1 MKKKVLL
8 ALAILATACMTGCNL
23 NITFT
28 PDEPV
33 SGTVS
38 EVEDVKES
46 GNESDTVQNPGSGA
60 TQNSENNSGA
70 FAETSQAIQIDFE
83 SVYESN
89 DNPFLWAVSYEY
101 PVLDDEQYPELS
113 LAIQDYRMFYV
124 RNIEAARDELAAMA
138 EQDYAEWGAES
149 WMGYYTIDE
158 SMTVKRADATAVSIL
173 EQGYLY
179 QGGAHGS
186 DGFGCFNVDTQTGE
200 KIALNDVIKDMN
212 ALSGIIATEML
223 ELYPD
228 ITYFTPTLEETID
241 MYINPE
247 LTLTWTLDY
256 NGVTF
261 YFGSYEIGTYAD
273 GRQQVTVLFSEY
285 PTLFNTYYFN
295 NVTDDY
301 VIPASAWG
309 TLDVDLDAD
318 GDTDHITVIENYTN
332 PEEGFSSFTV
342 RVNGQE
348 YTQDALGWVLKPY
361 YVRANGKSYLYVTA
375 ETQGDFAE
383 SFVYEITG
391 NSIVYQGMF
400 NGAVKYFTNSS
411 DFCVTER
418 MDMLSTVIGVAHC
431 YVGTDGMPVNKS
443 GTYEIYRSEEIILTS
458 LKEITA
464 ELVDANGNLTGESY
478 TFPVGTTFRYVR
490 TDGKIYVDVLASDGQ
505 YCRFYTTNTGWP
517 PTVNGMDA
525 TECFE
530 TIYAF

>member
-8 ALAILATACMTGCNL
+8 TMAIIATACMTGCNINVKL
-23 NITFT
+23 T
-28 PDEPV
+28 PDEPA
-33 SGTVS
+33 SETVS
-38 EVEDVKES
+38 EMSSVEVNTSENGS
-46 GNESDTVQNPGSGA
+46 EVVQNSG
-60 TQNSENNSGA
+60 NNSGSVV
-70 FAETSQAIQIDFE
+70 ETSQAIRIDFE

-101 PVLDDEQYPELS
+101 PVLDDERYPELS
-113 LAIQDYRMFYV
+113 MAIQDYRMNYV

-138 EQDYAEWGAES
+138 EQDYAEFGAES

-158 SMTVKRADATAVSIL
+158 RMTVKRADATAVSIL
-173 EQGYLY
+173 EQGYFY

-186 DGFGCFNVDTQTGE
+186 DGFGCFNVDTKTGN
-200 KIALNDVIKDMN
+200 KLALNDVVTDVN
-212 ALSGIIATEML
+212 ALSGVIATEML

-241 MYINPE
+241 MYVNPE
-247 LTLTWTLDY
+247 ITLTWTLDY

-273 GRQQVTVLFSEY
+273 GRQQVTVLYSEY
-285 PTLFNTYYFN
+285 PSLFNSYYFDS
-295 NVTDDY
+295 VTDDY

-318 GDTDHITVIENYTN
+318 GGTDHITVVENYTN

-342 RVNGQE
+342 RINGQE

-361 YVRANGKSYLYVTA
+361 YVRANGKGYLYVTA
-375 ETQGDFAE
+375 ETEGDFAE

-391 NSIVYQGMF
+391 SSIVYKGTF

-418 MDMLSTVIGVAHC
+418 MNMVSTVIGVANC
-431 YVGTDGMPVNKS
+431 YVGADGMPVNKS

-458 LKEITA
+458 MKEITA

-478 TFPVGTTFRYVR
+478 TFPVGTTFQYIS
-490 TDGKIYVDVLASDGQ
+490 TDGKIYVDMLASDGQ
-505 YCRFYTTNTGWP
+505 YCRFYTTSEGWP

-530 TIYAF
+530 TVYAF

>member
-1 MKKKVLL
+1 MKKKVVLT
-8 ALAILATACMTGCNL
+8 LAILATACMTGCNF
-23 NITFT
+23 NIKLT
-28 PDEPV
+28 PDEPAPE
-33 SGTVS
+33 TVS
-38 EVEDVKES
+38 EVGSEEVKTTED
-46 GNESDTVQNPGSGA
+46 GSEL
-60 TQNSENNSGA
+60 TQDSENNDGTA
-70 FAETSQAIQIDFE
+70 AEVSQAIQIDFE

-101 PVLDDEQYPELS
+101 PVFDSEQYPELS
-113 LAIQDYRMFYV
+113 QALQDYRMFYV
-124 RNIEAARDELAAMA
+124 RDIEAARDELAAMA
-138 EQDYAEWGAES
+138 EQDYAEWGEEQ
-149 WMGYYTIDE
+149 WMGYYSIDE
-158 SMTVKRADATAVSIL
+158 SMEVKRADATAVSIL

-186 DGFGCFNVDTQTGE
+186 DGFGCFNVDTQTGNR
-200 KIALNDVIKDMN
+200 IALDDVITDMN

-228 ITYFTPTLEETID
+228 ITYFTPTLEETIE

-247 LTLTWTLDY
+247 ITLTWTLDY

-318 GDTDHITVIENYTN
+318 RDTDHITVIENYTN
-332 PEEGFSSFTV
+332 PGEGFSSFTV

-348 YTQDALGWVLKPY
+348 YTQDAYGWVLDPY

-375 ETQGDFAE
+375 STESSYAET
-383 SFVYEITG
+383 FVYEITG
-391 NSIVYQGMF
+391 NSIAYQGMF

-418 MDMLSTVIGVAHC
+418 MNMLSTMTVVARC
-431 YVGTDGMPVNKS
+431 YVGADGMPVNKS
-443 GTYEIYRSEEIILTS
+443 GTYDVYKSEEIILTS
-458 LKEITA
+458 VKEIMA
-464 ELVDANGNLTGESY
+464 EEVDEYGDLTGATC
-478 TFPVGTTFRYVR
+478 TFPEGTQFTYLR
-490 TDGKIYVDVLASDGQ
+490 TDGKIYVDMLASNGQ
-505 YCRFYTTNTGWP
+505 QCRFYISNAEWP

-525 TECFE
+525 TEYFE
-530 TIYAF
+530 TIYSF